1 MTYFVTKSPD
11 AESVKDTLTVID
23 KYNIKTIISLDHTDD
38 SNEQVNHI
46 ISNCYFAL
54 KSKLYIICMSMSR
67 IRYSHM

>member
-38 SNEQVNHI
+38 SNEQVKHTI
-46 ISNCYFAL
+46 YNCYFAL
-54 KSKLYIICMSMSR
+54 KSKFYLICMSMSR

>member
-1 MTYFVTKSPD
+1 MTKSPD

-38 SNEQVNHI
+38 SNEQVNHT

-54 KSKLYIICMSMSR
+54 ESKFYLICMSMPR
-67 IRYSHM
+67 IRYSQL